1 MRRFIENVLRVW
13 KTNGRQKD
21 YKKKKKAKR
30 ENEYTTKVSSSK
42 VY

>member
-21 YKKKKKAKR
+21 YKKKKQR
-30 ENEYTTKVSSSK
+30 ERMKTLQK
-42 VY
+42 